1 MEAIAIWEKLRVGL
15 QDKESYRVSLF
26 ETQTGTYQTLQQVR
40 VAMQKYP
47 EAPEAAEQ
55 GRARAF
61 LALLSGKLSR
71 TDQQ

>member
-1 MEAIAIWEKLRVGL
+1 
-15 QDKESYRVSLF
+15 
-26 ETQTGTYQTLQQVR
+26 
-40 VAMQKYP
+40 MQKYP